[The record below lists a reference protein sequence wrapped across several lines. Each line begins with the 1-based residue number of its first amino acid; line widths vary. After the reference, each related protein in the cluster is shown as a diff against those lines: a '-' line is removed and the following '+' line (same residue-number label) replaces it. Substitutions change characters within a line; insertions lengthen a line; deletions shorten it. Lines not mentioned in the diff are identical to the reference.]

1 MEADEEGYYIRGD
14 YVGKLGVER
23 SYEKYLRGE
32 KGVEILL
39 RANIDERGFY
49 TEGENVRKHKI
60 TGTYY
65 DPSGY
70 DIDNHDIEGYNPEGY
85 DYDGYTREDYKKI
98 LNNKKK

>member
-1 MEADEEGYYIRGD
+1 MNKI
-14 YVGKLGVER
+14 LFL
-23 SYEKYLRGE
+23 SI
-32 KGVEILL
+32 ILL
-39 RANIDERGFY
+39 LLSSCANIDERGFY

-65 DPSGY
+65 DSSGY